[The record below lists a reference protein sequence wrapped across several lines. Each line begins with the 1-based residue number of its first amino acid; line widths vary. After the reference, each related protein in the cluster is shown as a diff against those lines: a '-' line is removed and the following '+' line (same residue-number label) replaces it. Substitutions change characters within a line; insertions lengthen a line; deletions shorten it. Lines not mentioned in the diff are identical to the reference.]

1 MGDDTIANLTN
12 RLRQARAQILE
23 AESELDDAIG
33 AIETLTR
40 AQKVAASTD
49 VSKAF
54 EKLRSTKARLE
65 ELEALLREE

>member
-1 MGDDTIANLTN
+1 MSDDTAAMTAKL
-12 RLRQARAQILE
+12 RLARQQILE
-23 AESELDDAIG
+23 AEGELDEAIG

-40 AQKVAASTD
+40 AQKVAASQ
-49 VSKAF
+49 VVNQAF

>member
-1 MGDDTIANLTN
+1 MADDAKTMSA
-12 RLRQARAQILE
+12 RLRLARAQILE

-40 AQKVAASTD
+40 AQKVAASLD
-49 VSKAF
+49 VSQAF